1 MPAQSGKLVMLGV
14 KIAPATTYTDVLSA
28 RSNDLQFQHQSTDVT
43 TKGDDAWTSKLNTTR
58 TFTTNLEGIFM
69 GTDVDKYLRQ
79 KGVDGTPFDGRVKA
93 SENDT
98 TEIFTG
104 TFVITSMTVGGQV
117 DGAITY
123 SFAIESVGAV
133 EYTPA
138 P

>member
-1 MPAQSGKLVMLGV
+1 MPAQSGKLVLLGV

-28 RSNDLQFQHQSTDVT
+28 RSNDLQFQHNSTDTT
-43 TKGDDAWTSKLNTTR
+43 TKGADAWTSKLNTTR

-79 KGVDGTPFDGRVKA
+79 KGVDGTPFDGRIKA
-93 SENDT
+93 TENED

-104 TFVITSMTVGGQV
+104 SFVITSMTIGGQV
-117 DGAITY
+117 DGAVTY